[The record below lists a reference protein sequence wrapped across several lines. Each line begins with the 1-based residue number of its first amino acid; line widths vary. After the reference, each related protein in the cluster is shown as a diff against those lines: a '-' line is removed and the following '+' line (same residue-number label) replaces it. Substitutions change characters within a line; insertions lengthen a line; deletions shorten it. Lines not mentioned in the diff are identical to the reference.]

1 MRTAVALLLFLAV
14 GASGRGQGGA
24 FLIIDL
30 RSRTP
35 LQQSGADQLDQP
47 VAPGSMIEMATLA
60 AALESGVI
68 DEHTTIQC
76 TREVVIR
83 GTATPFANAPG
94 RVPSGSNL
102 AGYRLTCVHPDLRRP
117 LTAAEALAHSC
128 QVFFRTV
135 GDRLPRPALDRVLAG
150 LGLPL
155 TERSV
160 PVTAAALGIEGI
172 HVSPRTLVD
181 AVARIADEPSR
192 LPWRPSTLA
201 IVREGLRGAANF
213 GTATVLSARGVDA
226 LAEAGTT
233 LAAGVAG
240 QGIVVG
246 VTPPSKPS
254 VGFVLLTPDGAGAE
268 AAALVADRLAPTRAG
283 GSGGA
288 GRSSGSGGS
297 SGADGSG
304 RSSGSSGAG
313 GSGSSRGPLAMTK
326 TLRIGIA
333 RPSGGYDV
341 RTMNLE
347 DYVAGVIA
355 GEAARDSSP
364 AALQALA
371 ITVRTFAAANPGRH
385 RADGF
390 DLCDLTH
397 CQVLR
402 KPTAATSAAA
412 EATSGRVLLYRGA
425 PASIFYTAS
434 CGGHTERP
442 SAVWPGADDPDYL
455 PARGD
460 DACEGEPVW
469 SADLTASDLTRA
481 LRSGGFHGNLRDIRV
496 TARNGSARAVRL
508 RLEGLAPDEI
518 SGQDL
523 RTMVGR
529 TLGWQFIKS
538 TMFEVH
544 RTPAGYHFSG
554 HGSGHGVGLCVI
566 GSARLAARGQT
577 PEHILARYF
586 PGVEISAGV
595 AAPLTSDVGGIVTT
609 TARAETGVI
618 LSLPAGDEGERDVI
632 TALVVRSRD
641 SLARELGVTPPE
653 RLALRFHATVES
665 YQRATAQPWFTAGA
679 TVRSEMHFVPLTAL
693 RDRGLLDQTVRR
705 EVIHV
710 LTGPALANRPL
721 WVREGAASYFAGER
735 TAGERAKSE
744 RSSGER
750 SAVRGPCPKDEELR
764 NPVSPGALQAAYA
777 RATACFARQMA
788 AGKKWSAI
796 K

>member
-1 MRTAVALLLFLAV
+1 MRTAVALLLLLAV
-14 GASGRGQGGA
+14 GASGRGQGVA
-24 FLIIDL
+24 FLTIDL

-35 LQQSGADQLDQP
+35 LQQSGRDQLDQP
-47 VAPGSMIEMATLA
+47 IAPGSVIEMATLA

-68 DEHTTIQC
+68 DEHTTFQC
-76 TREVVIR
+76 TREVVVR
-83 GTATPFANAPG
+83 RTAVPAVSVLG
-94 RVPSGSNL
+94 RVPAGSNL
-102 AGYRLTCVHPDLRRP
+102 PGYRLTCVHPDLRRP

-128 QVFFRTV
+128 HVFFATV
-135 GDRLPRPALDRVLAG
+135 GERLPRPAFDRVLAG

-155 TERSV
+155 TEHGV
-160 PVTAAALGIEGI
+160 PVTVAALGIEGI
-172 HVSPRTLVD
+172 HASPRALID

-192 LPWRPSTLA
+192 LTWKPSTLA
-201 IVREGLRGAANF
+201 VVREGLRGAAHF
-213 GTATVLSARGVDA
+213 GSATRLSARGVDA

-233 LAAGVAG
+233 PAAGAVG

-246 VTPPSKPS
+246 VTPSSRPS
-254 VGFVLLTPDGAGAE
+254 VGFVLLAPDGAGAD
-268 AAALVADRLAPTRAG
+268 AAALVADRLAPTGAG
-283 GSGGA
+283 G
-288 GRSSGSGGS
+288 
-297 SGADGSG
+297 
-304 RSSGSSGAG
+304 SSGSSGSSGPAG
-313 GSGSSRGPLAMTK
+313 PRGSGRPGGPPAMTK
-326 TLRIGIA
+326 TVRIGIA
-333 RPSGGYDV
+333 RPNGGYDV

-371 ITVRTFAAANPGRH
+371 ITVRTFALANLGRH
-385 RADGF
+385 RAEGF

-402 KPTAATSAAA
+402 KPSAATTAAA
-412 EATSGRVLLYRGA
+412 EATSGRVLLHRGA
-425 PASIFYTAS
+425 PASIFFTAS

-460 DACEGEPVW
+460 DACEGEPAW
-469 SADLTASDLTRA
+469 SADLTASDLMRA
-481 LRSGGFHGNLRDIRV
+481 LRSGGFRGDVREIRV
-496 TARNGSARAVRL
+496 TARNDSGRAMRL
-508 RLEGLAPDEI
+508 RLEGLSPVEI

-544 RTPAGYHFSG
+544 RTSSGYHFSG

-566 GSARLAARGQT
+566 GSAHLAARGQT
-577 PEHILARYF
+577 SEQILARYF
-586 PGVEISAGV
+586 PGVEISAG
-595 AAPLTSDVGGIVTT
+595 AAIPRPSDSVGVVTT
-609 TARAETGVI
+609 GTRAETGVI
-618 LSLPAGDEGERDVI
+618 ISLPAGDEGERDVI
-632 TALVVRSRD
+632 TALVIRSRD
-641 SLARELGVTPPE
+641 SLAKQLGVAPPE
-653 RLALRFHATVES
+653 RLALRFHPTVES
-665 YQRATAQPWFTAGA
+665 YQRATAQQWFTAGA

-693 RDRGLLDQTVRR
+693 RDRGLLDETVRR

-710 LTGPALANRPL
+710 LTGPVLANRPL

-735 TAGERAKSE
+735 TVGQRATGERSNI
-744 RSSGER
+744 ER
-750 SAVRGPCPKDEELR
+750 SAVRGPCPTDEELR

>member
-1 MRTAVALLLFLAV
+1 MRTAVALLLLLAV
-14 GASGRGQGGA
+14 GASGRGQGVA
-24 FLIIDL
+24 FLAIDL

-47 VAPGSMIEMATLA
+47 IAPGSVIEMATLA

-68 DEHTTIQC
+68 DERTTIRC
-76 TREVVIR
+76 TREVFVR
-83 GTATPFANAPG
+83 GAAIPAGSVRARG
-94 RVPSGSNL
+94 AVGSNQP
-102 AGYRLTCVHPDLRRP
+102 GYRLTCVHPDLRRP

-128 QVFFRTV
+128 HVFFATV
-135 GDRLPRPALDRVLAG
+135 GDRLPRPAFDRVLAG

-155 TERSV
+155 TERGV
-160 PVTAAALGIEGI
+160 PVTAAALGLEGI
-172 HVSPRTLVD
+172 QASPRALVD

-192 LPWRPSTLA
+192 LPWKPSTLA
-201 IVREGLRGAANF
+201 VVREGLRGAARF
-213 GTATVLSARGVDA
+213 GTATTLSARGVDA

-233 LAAGVAG
+233 PASVVG

-246 VTPPSKPS
+246 VTPPAKPS
-254 VGFVLLTPDGAGAE
+254 VGFVLLAPEVSGAE
-268 AAALVADRLAPTRAG
+268 AAALVANRLALARTAG
-283 GSGGA
+283 AGGA

-297 SGADGSG
+297 
-304 RSSGSSGAG
+304 
-313 GSGSSRGPLAMTK
+313 LAIPK
-326 TLRIGIA
+326 TVRIGIA
-333 RPSGGYDV
+333 RPNGGYDV

-355 GEAARDSSP
+355 GEAAKDSSP
-364 AALQALA
+364 AALEALA
-371 ITVRTFAAANPGRH
+371 ITVRTFALANLGRH

-402 KPTAATSAAA
+402 KPSAATTAAA
-412 EATSGRVLLYRGA
+412 EATSARVLLYRGA

-442 SAVWPGADDPDYL
+442 SAVWPGADDPDFL
-455 PARGD
+455 PARDD
-460 DACEGEPVW
+460 DACEGEPAW

-481 LRSGGFHGNLRDIRV
+481 LRSGGFRGDVRDIRV
-496 TARNGSARAVRL
+496 TARNDSARAMRL
-508 RLEGLAPDEI
+508 RLEGVSPDQI

-544 RTPAGYHFSG
+544 RTSAGYHFSG

-566 GSARLAARGQT
+566 GSARLAGRGQT
-577 PEHILARYF
+577 PEQILARYF
-586 PGVEISAGV
+586 PGVEITPGAVISRPSNSVGAATSAV
-595 AAPLTSDVGGIVTT
+595 
-609 TARAETGVI
+609 RAETGVI
-618 LSLPAGDEGERDVI
+618 ISLPAGDEGERGLI
-632 TALVVRSRD
+632 TALVIRSRD
-641 SLARELGVTPPE
+641 SLANELGVAPPE
-653 RLALRFHATVES
+653 RLALRFHPTVES

-721 WVREGAASYFAGER
+721 WVREGAASYFAGEQ
-735 TAGERAKSE
+735 TAGERAKGA
-744 RSSGER
+744 RSSGGR
-750 SAVRGPCPKDEELR
+750 SPVGGPCPTDEELR